1 MLKINNKN
9 IDHIIKTVAPTL
21 KPKWNIEY
29 EKQTITGKDLMC
41 SGLPKLGF
49 NHTQVVEFDVPIF
62 TLVSHESEMKRI
74 YKSKGLSELDSYVA
88 SHRISK

>member
-29 EKQTITGKDLMC
+29 EKQTITGKDLML

-49 NHTQVVEFDVPIF
+49 NQAHVVEFDVPIF

-74 YKSKGLSELDSYVA
+74 YNAKELRELDSYVA
-88 SHRISK
+88 SHRISQ